1 MTHYLGVDIGTFE
14 TKGVLV
20 DGAGNIVA
28 SAARAHRMIVPQPGW
43 AEHRAEEDWWGDFVH
58 VTRKL
63 LAQSAVAPGS
73 IRAIGCSAIGPCM
86 LPVDAA
92 GAPLCNAVLYGVDG
106 RAAREVD
113 ELTAEI
119 GAEVL
124 LDRCGNAL
132 TSQSVGPKI
141 LWLRRNWPEIYA
153 AAHRIVSSTPF
164 LVHRLTGAWVIDHH
178 TAASFSP
185 LYLADEQAWSTELAG
200 DIIEPT
206 RLPELVWTTDI
217 VGEVSAGAA
226 AETGLAAGTPVI
238 AGTIDAAA
246 EAISVGVTR
255 PGDMMLMYG
264 STVFIILLTAERV
277 RDPRLWYAPWL
288 IKGRHASMSGLAT
301 SGTLTHWFRDRFA
314 RDLDPATAFAELAA
328 EAEQS
333 PPGANGLVLLPYF
346 SGERTPIHDPQASGV
361 LFGLNLTHSRG
372 DIYRALLEG
381 IACATNHIVET
392 YTQAGQ
398 RPERVRAVG
407 GGTRNRVW
415 AQATSD
421 ISGLAQTVCSH
432 TIGASYGDA
441 FLAALGVGDVAVDD
455 IARWNPPETTIE
467 PAPSEVTRR
476 QYRVYR
482 EIYERNADLMR
493 ELGNGGGPVKPAS
506 V

>member
-20 DGAGNIVA
+20 DGAGNIIA
-28 SAARAHRMIVPQPGW
+28 SAARAHEMLVPRPGW
-43 AEHRAEEDWWGDFVH
+43 AEHHADEDWWGDFVH

-63 LAQSAVAPGS
+63 LAESGVAPSS
-73 IRAIGCSAIGPCM
+73 IRAVGCSAIGPCM
-86 LPVDAA
+86 LPVDAN

-119 GAEVL
+119 GADIL

-141 LWLRRNWPEIYA
+141 LWLKRNRPELFA
-153 AAHRIVSSTPF
+153 AAHKIVSSTPF
-164 LVHRLTGAWVIDHH
+164 LVHRLTGAWVIDHY
-178 TAASFSP
+178 TAANFSP
-185 LYLADEQAWSTELAG
+185 LYLADNRAWSTELAG
-200 DIIEPT
+200 DIVGIDK
-206 RLPELVWTTDI
+206 LPELAWTTDI
-217 VGEVSAGAA
+217 VGGVSAAAA
-226 AETGLAAGTPVI
+226 AETGLAPGTPVI

-246 EAISVGVTR
+246 EAISVGVTG
-255 PGDMMLMYG
+255 PGDMMVMYG
-264 STVFIILLTAERV
+264 STVFVILLTAGRV

-288 IKGRHASMSGLAT
+288 IKGQHASMSGLAT
-301 SGTLTHWFRDRFA
+301 SGTLTHWFRAQFA
-314 RDLDPATAFAELAA
+314 RELDPATAFAELAA

-346 SGERTPIHDPQASGV
+346 SGERTPIHDPHASGV

-381 IACATNHIVET
+381 IACATLHIVET

-421 ISGLAQTVCSH
+421 ISGLAQTLCSR

-441 FLAALGVGDVAVDD
+441 FLAAVGVGDATLDD
-455 IARWNPPETTIE
+455 IARWNPPAATIE
-467 PAPSEVTRR
+467 PEPTEVYRR

-482 EIYERNADLMR
+482 EIYRRNADLMR
-493 ELGNGGGPVKPAS
+493 ELGQRGGA
-506 V
+506 